1 MSETTKQIATKYA
14 DLIMQDNASKSASVP
29 TQFARVHAAI
39 IEATEHLT
47 RERDALQ
54 ATVGSLQSTVQNLR
68 EAILKAV
75 AEKKDAVER
84 LIEMQTTESERI
96 KQLEATVE
104 KCRAAQKRVMDKCEQ
119 YWNEEPPKGPE
130 FRAMLEYMHIQLR
143 LTAERAKGGGDA

>member
-1 MSETTKQIATKYA
+1 MQMCHNCWKRYEDCGCRTGDFHEEPDVKPESEIA
-14 DLIMQDNASKSASVP
+14 
-29 TQFARVHAAI
+29 R
-39 IEATEHLT
+39 LT

-75 AEKKDAVER
+75 AEKKEAVER